1 MFSYSARGIH
11 LKVKVVIR
19 NTWVS
24 YMSGNFESTQARNTL
39 FEGKKCEGK
48 FLSDLGHKMATSGYF
63 WGFPSV
69 IDI

>member
-1 MFSYSARGIH
+1 
-11 LKVKVVIR
+11 
-19 NTWVS
+19 
-24 YMSGNFESTQARNTL
+24 MSGNFQSAQVWPNIAPRNTL
-39 FEGKKCEGK
+39 CEGKKCEGK

>member
-1 MFSYSARGIH
+1 
-11 LKVKVVIR
+11 
-19 NTWVS
+19 
-24 YMSGNFESTQARNTL
+24 MSGSFESTQARNPL

-48 FLSDLGHKMATSGYF
+48 LLSDLGHKMATRGYF